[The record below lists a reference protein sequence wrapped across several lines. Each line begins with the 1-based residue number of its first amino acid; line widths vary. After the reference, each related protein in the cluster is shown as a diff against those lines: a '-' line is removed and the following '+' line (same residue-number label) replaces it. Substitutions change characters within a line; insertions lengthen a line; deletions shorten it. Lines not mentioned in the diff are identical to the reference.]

1 MINDNEIRKKKL
13 KFNLLT
19 AFLFL
24 AILGASW
31 FCYAMIVESLAQKRY
46 DEFCRTARLL
56 PTTVAYDIEKEVR
69 ALRMPEPEDESF

>member
-31 FCYAMIVESLAQKRY
+31 FCYAMIVKSLAQKNY

-56 PTTVAYDIEKEVR
+56 PTTEASVIAEEVR
-69 ALRMPEPEDESF
+69 ALRMPPPEDDSF

>member
-1 MINDNEIRKKKL
+1 MINDNEFSKKKL

-31 FCYAMIVESLAQKRY
+31 FCYAMIVKSLAQKNY

-56 PTTVAYDIEKEVR
+56 PTTEASVIKEEVR
-69 ALRMPEPEDESF
+69 ALRMPPSEDDSF

>member
-31 FCYAMIVESLAQKRY
+31 FCYTMIAESIYQKNY

-56 PTTVAYDIEKEVR
+56 PTTNESCISEEVR
-69 ALRMPEPEDESF
+69 ALRMPEPEDDSF